1 MGNNRIAVSQ
11 QRPAISN
18 KKQKIALIHV
28 AKKAV
33 GIADEDYCS
42 LLLGSAGIDSTKYLE
57 YEDQFD
63 AVMLA
68 FKNLGFKSQKD
79 NGKTTSRP
87 QWTDKWS
94 CTEAQRAKIEAM
106 WRICARVPSDRAL
119 RTFIKRITHVD
130 HPAFLRPVLV
140 SKVISAL
147 NSMMVKAGYDPKTG
161 RRLVP

>member
-1 MGNNRIAVSQ
+1 MGNNRIPVSQ
-11 QRPAISN
+11 QRPAITN
-18 KKQKIALIHV
+18 KKQKTALIHV

-33 GIADEDYCS
+33 GISDEDYQS

-63 AVMLA
+63 TIMQA
-68 FKNLGFKSQKD
+68 FKNLGFKSR
-79 NGKTTSRP
+79 KTASRP
-87 QWTDKWS
+87 QWTDKWG

-106 WRICARVPSDRAL
+106 WRSCARVPSDRAL
-119 RTFIKRITHVD
+119 RAFIKRITHVD

-147 NSMMVKAGYDPKTG
+147 NAMMIKTGHDPKTG